1 MPSALFFEVR
11 PDEAE
16 YLARELVDCGLDV
29 HFFEEPIGP
38 NATLEITRAE
48 ILSVFIRSRITS
60 ETLERMPHLK
70 LIVTRSTGYDHIDL
84 RACSK
89 RGVLVCNIPGY
100 GDNTVAEHTFAL
112 ILTLSRNIQKAYL
125 RTIRG
130 DFSIEGLRGFDL
142 KGRTL
147 GVVGAGRIGL
157 RVIRI
162 AKGFDMEVL
171 AHDIRPQPLVA
182 DVLGFRYVSLED
194 LLRTSDIVTLH
205 VPLTPATYHL
215 IDWNRLQLMKR
226 GALLIN
232 TSRGAIVDTEALIR
246 ALDEGIIAG
255 AGLDVVEGEE
265 LIQEEW
271 ALLHMPE
278 AEEKLKTVLRAHLL
292 LRRENVVVTPH
303 IGFYS
308 QEALERILR
317 TTVDNIKS
325 FLAGRPQ
332 NVVGM
337 E

>member
-1 MPSALFFEVR
+1 MPTALFFEVR

-130 DFSIEGLRGFDL
+130 DFSLEGLRGFDL

-147 GVVGAGRIGL
+147 GV
-157 RVIRI
+157 
-162 AKGFDMEVL
+162 
-171 AHDIRPQPLVA
+171 
-182 DVLGFRYVSLED
+182 
-194 LLRTSDIVTLH
+194 
-205 VPLTPATYHL
+205 
-215 IDWNRLQLMKR
+215 
-226 GALLIN
+226 
-232 TSRGAIVDTEALIR
+232 
-246 ALDEGIIAG
+246 
-255 AGLDVVEGEE
+255 
-265 LIQEEW
+265 
-271 ALLHMPE
+271 
-278 AEEKLKTVLRAHLL
+278 
-292 LRRENVVVTPH
+292 
-303 IGFYS
+303 
-308 QEALERILR
+308 
-317 TTVDNIKS
+317 
-325 FLAGRPQ
+325 
-332 NVVGM
+332 
-337 E
+337 